1 MGGEGGGDWGSYNQ
15 KFMVCY
21 EYNDVQVNL

>member
-1 MGGEGGGDWGSYNQ
+1 MGGKGGGGWGSYNQ
-15 KFMVCY
+15 KFTVFY